1 MRYISVKEV
10 IKIQEKLI
18 KRYGGSYGI
27 REMNLLNSSIE
38 SVFQTFD
45 GEELYPNILDKI
57 IQISYSLIKNHC
69 FIDGNKRIGIMILLY
84 LLEIN
89 EVKHNLTN
97 EDLIE
102 IGLKVASGEMD
113 KTNFKK
119 IIEDNIK

>member
-1 MRYISVKEV
+1 
-10 IKIQEKLI
+10 
-18 KRYGGSYGI
+18 
-27 REMNLLNSSIE
+27 
-38 SVFQTFD
+38 
-45 GEELYPNILDKI
+45 
-57 IQISYSLIKNHC
+57 
-69 FIDGNKRIGIMILLY
+69 MILLY

>member
-1 MRYISVKEV
+1 
-10 IKIQEKLI
+10 
-18 KRYGGSYGI
+18 
-27 REMNLLNSSIE
+27 MNLLNSSIE

-113 KTNFKK
+113 KTNFKR

>member
-1 MRYISVKEV
+1 MRYISAKEV

-119 IIEDNIK
+119 IIEDNIR

>member
-1 MRYISVKEV
+1 MRYISAKEV